1 MKIDKSRTTNTKSN
15 YFYFKNTNFQADFYS
30 LDPDPHLDGI
40 RMEAHSMQIR
50 NTEIKRKKTLKYHFF
65 RSLWTWG
72 KLFDEFFLGKPTVR
86 TGSLTTTRIY
96 PHSTG

>member
-50 NTEIKRKKTLKYHFF
+50 NTEIKRKKPPKI
-65 RSLWTWG
+65 SL
-72 KLFDEFFLGKPTVR
+72 FQVVMDLG
-86 TGSLTTTRIY
+86 
-96 PHSTG
+96 